1 MSQEVNVTELFN
13 SPLST
18 PALAPYIIKS
28 LQYRAC
34 TAAVHTERV
43 ATLRGSGYETLVPY
57 DLTTPQ
63 YPGEPERADW
73 KVARLGTA

>member
-1 MSQEVNVTELFN
+1 MPQDNVAELLA

-18 PALAPYIIKS
+18 PALAPYIIEG

-34 TAAVHTERV
+34 TTAVNARLV
-43 ATLRGSGYETLVPY
+43 ATLRGSGYENLVPY

-63 YPGEPERADW
+63 YPGEPDRADW

>member
-1 MSQEVNVTELFN
+1 MPQDNVAELLN

-18 PALAPYIIKS
+18 RALAPYIIES

-34 TAAVHTERV
+34 TRVVHGERV

-63 YPGEPERADW
+63 YPGEPDRADW
-73 KVARLGTA
+73 KVARFGTV